1 MLAQQKNTHKEIM
14 LTTSVGT
21 YTDTDRL
28 TEWNESNFLIDLND
42 AIRTYNSVWNT
53 SLIICLIITI
63 IIY

>member
-1 MLAQQKNTHKEIM
+1 M